1 MLTDSRVMGEML
13 VCKAVRRGDIWVT
26 WAGPCSAAGV
36 HIVVLSQQMS
46 RIVFGVGA
54 ALEGDYWAVSVFFS
68 PQ

>member
-46 RIVFGVGA
+46 RIVLEA
-54 ALEGDYWAVSVFFS
+54 ALEGEYWAVSVFFS

>member
-26 WAGPCSAAGV
+26 WAGLCSAAGV

-46 RIVFGVGA
+46 RIVLRLHLRENIGQF
-54 ALEGDYWAVSVFFS
+54 LCFS
-68 PQ
+68 LPSD